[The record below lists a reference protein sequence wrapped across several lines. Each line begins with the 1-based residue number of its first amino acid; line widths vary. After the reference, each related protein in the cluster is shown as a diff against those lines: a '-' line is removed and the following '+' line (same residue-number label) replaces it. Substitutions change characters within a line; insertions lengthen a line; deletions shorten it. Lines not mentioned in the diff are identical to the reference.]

1 MENPCKP
8 DCSERNPYCHAVCER
23 YIKFDTENK
32 ERLRQ
37 NAAEHAL
44 DGYRTDMVKAAR
56 RKQRKFRRE
65 YKND

>member
-1 MENPCKP
+1 MEAPCK
-8 DCSERNPYCHAVCER
+8 DCQDRCIGCHAVCVR

-44 DGYRTDMVKAAR
+44 DSYRADMVKAAR